1 MTVLA
6 PTDLA
11 LQVEVPPASPYL
23 ANMIANP
30 DGRFG
35 GWFWVTEFA
44 GMVSSPSTGVL
55 RLTTGPA
62 VGGSAGGMKSH
73 VMPLKAGQYVRA
85 AWSATLTPGTILA
98 DGYQAAFYYYNTAGA
113 LITTSPTK
121 LVTANGAQTM
131 DHTAP
136 TGTVAVRLFFST
148 VRTDVNAT
156 LDFTGLKMARAAT
169 AAALDYIDP
178 EPVTWA
184 TITSA
189 AGNTIDIAREA
200 LNTGTLTA
208 VVRDATLDPTVTG
221 GLRPGRKVRLTA
233 TYPHTATTGANL
245 ITNPGFETDT
255 AGWESNT
262 AFGAYTPCTFA
273 RTNTRAHAGTWSAEV
288 TWPDAT
294 ATAGKSVFNTTVSG
308 LTVGKTYRATFK
320 VWVPVGAPD
329 VNAEVI
335 FEQSGPKVS
344 AKGQWVDATVT
355 WVANATS
362 RKVGIR
368 TLAAVAGS
376 KVYVDS
382 ATFHEVTTTTY
393 ADPVFTGE
401 VTDVDVAYTKPK
413 TATDDPVGT
422 ITLVAVDGT
431 ALLAATAAPAGV
443 GVLSELPH
451 VLEGGKVPWNV
462 AGNTGHVAIPAK
474 LYTTDD
480 ATALDQVSVTCMTYH
495 AHAYVNPRGVL
506 TINTAPPVS
515 GVVLS
520 DVAEPSYVGIDVGFS
535 TDECVN
541 SVKVD
546 KITQDAGGATITDSK
561 GPFEDYDSIEE
572 WNRRAATYTI
582 QCVTGAGGKSP
593 AGFAAEVLAANKTP
607 TVKVRGF
614 TFLVDD
620 TTDLPTALAMDLTHL
635 VYVIWQGTTYSV
647 RVAAVRHTITAR
659 PDAARPVAW
668 HTTITTV
675 LPGTTN
681 LPVHV
686 PTP

>member
-11 LQVEVPPASPYL
+11 LQVEVPPTAPYL
-23 ANMIANP
+23 ANMLANP

-44 GMVSSPSTGVL
+44 GMVSGPSAGVL

-85 AWSATLTPGTILA
+85 SWSATLTPGTILA
-98 DGYQAAFYYYNTAGA
+98 DGYQAAFYYYDTAGA

-121 LVTANGAQTM
+121 LVTANGAQVM

-184 TITSA
+184 SITSS

-208 VVRDATLDPTVTG
+208 VVRDATLDPTVAG

-233 TYPHTATTGANL
+233 
-245 ITNPGFETDT
+245 
-255 AGWESNT
+255 AG
-262 AFGAYTPCTFA
+262 
-273 RTNTRAHAGTWSAEV
+273 
-288 TWPDAT
+288 
-294 ATAGKSVFNTTVSG
+294 
-308 LTVGKTYRATFK
+308 
-320 VWVPVGAPD
+320 
-329 VNAEVI
+329 
-335 FEQSGPKVS
+335 
-344 AKGQWVDATVT
+344 
-355 WVANATS
+355 VA
-362 RKVGIR
+362 
-368 TLAAVAGS
+368 
-376 KVYVDS
+376 
-382 ATFHEVTTTTY
+382 
-393 ADPVFTGE
+393 VFTGE
-401 VTDVDVAYTKPK
+401 VTAVDVAYSKPK
-413 TATDDPVGT
+413 TATADPVGT
-422 ITLVAVDGT
+422 ITLTAVDGT

-443 GVLSELPH
+443 GVLAELPH

-462 AGNTGHVAIPAK
+462 AGNTGHVAVPAK

-506 TINTAPPVS
+506 TINTAPPSS
-515 GVVLS
+515 GVTLS

-546 KITQDAGGATITDSK
+546 KITQDAGGATVTDSK

-593 AGFAAEVLAANKTP
+593 AAFAAEVLAANKTP
-607 TVKVRGF
+607 TVKVRSV

-620 TTDLPTALAMDLTHL
+620 TADIATALAMDLTHL
-635 VYVIWQGTTYSV
+635 VNITWQGTTYSV

-659 PDAARPVAW
+659 PDAASPVAW

-675 LPGTTN
+675 LPTTTN

-686 PTP
+686 PKP